1 MKKITILLALMFT
14 LLFSVFAEPFSS
26 AEKLVE
32 DFWNKGQYIKIVGV
46 GDGNAIRYHN
56 KSSIRMIVLS
66 GNEMTIFYPGANNPV
81 YGAAYEINSIKSD
94 GMGNIIIDNMG
105 FIIPAKNR

>member
-32 DFWNKGQYIKIVGV
+32 DFWNKGQYIKII
-46 GDGNAIRYHN
+46 DGNLVRYHN

-66 GNEMTIFYPGANNPV
+66 ENKMTIHYPTVNNPV

-94 GMGNIIIDNMG
+94 GMGNIIIDHMG
-105 FIIPAKNR
+105 FIIPPKNR

>member
-32 DFWNKGQYIKIVGV
+32 DFWNKGQYIKIVGSKSV
-46 GDGNAIRYHN
+46 TYYN
-56 KSSIRMIVLS
+56 KSSIYRITLS
-66 GNEMTIFYPGANNPV
+66 ENKMTIYYLTVSKPR
-81 YGAAYEINSIKSD
+81 YDLAYEINSIKSD
-94 GMGNIIIDNMG
+94 GMGNIIIDSMG
-105 FIIPAKNR
+105 FIIPPNFN